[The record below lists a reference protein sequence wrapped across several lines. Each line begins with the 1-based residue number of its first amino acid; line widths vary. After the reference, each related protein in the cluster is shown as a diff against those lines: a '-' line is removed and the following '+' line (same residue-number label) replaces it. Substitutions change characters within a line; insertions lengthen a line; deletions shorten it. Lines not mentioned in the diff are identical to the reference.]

1 MAIVS
6 FLLSLAGATMLLLYA
21 VRMVRTGI
29 ERSYGASFQR
39 LLIGRQSH
47 LQAALMGLILAIV
60 LQSSA
65 AVALLTSGF
74 AASGYLA
81 FPTGLA
87 IVLGGDLGSALII
100 QILSFKLDWLVP
112 VLLAVGGYLFVKTEA
127 KKARQLGR
135 ILMGV
140 AFILISLR
148 FLREAMDPIRDSAF
162 LPAVAGY
169 LARDYITAFLVGG
182 ALAFVMHSSVAA
194 ILMCVTLVQIG
205 AIPFAAGLSL
215 VLGAN
220 FGSAFIPVWLS
231 RGMDLKARRIPYANL
246 ALRGTWAV
254 ICLFGAN
261 LALRQGWLG
270 DPQGGQM
277 LVSAHLAF
285 NASLLLLALPVCTP
299 LGPLFA
305 RLFPEPVQAEA
316 VQRGRP
322 VSALGLENP
331 GTPAQALSSLKRE
344 LLRMGDLVETMF
356 EPSLELYRSGGKDSI
371 KAVQAIDEEV
381 NSCLSGIR
389 KYVAAQPGGDPDT
402 DTARQIRHLMEYA
415 IRLETA
421 GDVVAKRL
429 AILAGEM
436 RKAGAVFSREGWGE
450 LVHMHENILANLKL
464 AKNVLIS
471 DDLESARLLSQEKSE
486 IKRAES
492 DSRKR
497 HLRRLQQGTAQSFE
511 TSDIHLETLRA
522 FREFNSH
529 IAAVAYPILYRH
541 GQLLETRLIEDMPKH
556 TETDTTEADR

>member
-6 FLLSLAGATMLLLYA
+6 FLISLAGATMLLLFA

-39 LLIGRQSH
+39 VMTGQRSH
-47 LQAALMGLILAIV
+47 VQASLAGVVLAIV

-74 AASGYLA
+74 AASGILT
-81 FPTGLA
+81 FPAGLA

-112 VLLAVGGYLFVKTEA
+112 MLLAIGGYLFVKTEA
-127 KKARQLGR
+127 RKARQLGR

-162 LPAVAGY
+162 LPAIAEY
-169 LARDYITAFLVGG
+169 LARDYITAFLVGA

-205 AIPFAAGLSL
+205 AIPFAAGMSL

-231 RGMDLKARRIPYANL
+231 RGMEISARRIPFANL
-246 ALRGTWAV
+246 GLRGSWAVVTLFAANMALRS
-254 ICLFGAN
+254 GA
-261 LALRQGWLG
+261 LG

-277 LVSAHLAF
+277 LVYVHLLF
-285 NASLLLLALPVCTP
+285 NASLLVLALPFCAAMQRAMLRFMP
-299 LGPLFA
+299 D
-305 RLFPEPVQAEA
+305 PVQSEER
-316 VQRGRP
+316 VEHGRP
-322 VSALGLENP
+322 VSALDL
-331 GTPAQALSSLKRE
+331 GTIDMPTQALSCLKRE
-344 LLRMGDLVETMF
+344 LLRMSDLVEAMF
-356 EPSLELYRSGGKDSI
+356 RPVLSLYQLGDKEQIR
-371 KAVQAIDEEV
+371 AVQALDHEV
-381 NSCLSGIR
+381 NECLSGIR
-389 KYVAAQPGGDPDT
+389 TFVAAIPAEGFGKANAK
-402 DTARQIRHLMEYA
+402 TARDMVEYA

-429 AILAGEM
+429 AVLADEM
-436 RKAGAVFSREGWGE
+436 RKKRTAFSNEGWLE
-450 LVHMHENILANLKL
+450 LTRMHESILANLRL
-464 AKNVLIS
+464 ASNVLIS
-471 DDLESARLLSQEKSE
+471 DDLESARLLSLEKTE
-486 IKRAES
+486 VKRAER

-497 HLRRLQQGTAQSFE
+497 HLKRLQRGSTESLE
-511 TSDIHLETLRA
+511 TSDTHLETLRA
-522 FREFNSH
+522 LR
-529 IAAVAYPILYRH
+529 
-541 GQLLETRLIEDMPKH
+541 
-556 TETDTTEADR
+556 

>member
-6 FLLSLAGATMLLLYA
+6 FLISLAGATMLLLFA

-39 LLIGRQSH
+39 VMTGQDSQ
-47 LQAALMGLILAIV
+47 LQASMVGIVLAIV

-74 AASGYLA
+74 AASGLLS
-81 FPTGLA
+81 FSTGLA

-112 VLLAVGGYLFVKTEA
+112 MLLAVGGYLFVKTEA

-135 ILMGV
+135 ILMGI
-140 AFILISLR
+140 AFILVSLR

-162 LPAVAGY
+162 LPAIAEY

-220 FGSAFIPVWLS
+220 FGSGFIPVWLS
-231 RGMDLKARRIPYANL
+231 RGMDPVARRIPFANL

-254 ICLFGAN
+254 ITLFAAN
-261 LALRQGWLG
+261 MALRTGLLG

-277 LVSAHLAF
+277 LVNAHLAF
-285 NASLLLLALPVCTP
+285 NASLLVLALPFCRRLQAP
-299 LGPLFA
+299 FA
-305 RLFPEPVQAEA
+305 NLLPEPVTTQEA
-316 VQRGRP
+316 GEMLRP
-322 VSALGLENP
+322 ASALDHRLIHSP
-331 GTPAQALSSLKRE
+331 TQALSSLKRE
-344 LLRMGDLVETMF
+344 LLRMSDLLEAMFRPTLSLYQAGD
-356 EPSLELYRSGGKDSI
+356 KDQI
-371 KAVQAIDEEV
+371 RAIQNIDKDV
-381 NSCLSGIR
+381 NDCLSGIR
-389 KYVAAQPGGDPDT
+389 AYVAAIPAEEFGKENAKI
-402 DTARQIRHLMEYA
+402 ARDLMEYA

-429 AILAGEM
+429 TVLADDM
-436 RKAGAVFSREGWGE
+436 RKKGASFSKDGWSE
-450 LVHMHENILANLKL
+450 LVQMHESILANLKL
-464 AKNVLIS
+464 ASNVLIS
-471 DDLESARLLSQEKSE
+471 DDLESARLLSLEKTE
-486 IKRAES
+486 IKRAER

-497 HLRRLQQGTAQSFE
+497 HLKRLQHGTTDSFE

-529 IAAVAYPILYRH
+529 IAAVAYPILYRN
-541 GQLLETRLIEDMPKH
+541 GQLLETRLIEDMPKP
-556 TETDTTEADR
+556 EVQE

>member
-6 FLLSLAGATMLLLYA
+6 FLISLAGATMLLLFA

-39 LLIGRQSH
+39 VLTGQRSLT
-47 LQAALMGLILAIV
+47 QASMVGLVLAIV

-74 AASGYLA
+74 AASGMLS
-81 FPTGLA
+81 FPIGLA

-112 VLLAVGGYLFVKTEA
+112 MLLALGGYLFVKVEA
-127 KKARQLGR
+127 RKARQMGR

-162 LPAVAGY
+162 LPAIAEY
-169 LARDYITAFLVGG
+169 LARDYVTAFLVGA

-205 AIPFAAGLSL
+205 AIPFVAGLSL

-231 RGMDLKARRIPYANL
+231 RGMALPARRIPFANLILRGSWAVITLFAVNL
-246 ALRGTWAV
+246 ALRS
-254 ICLFGAN
+254 GA
-261 LALRQGWLG
+261 LG

-277 LVSAHLAF
+277 LVYAHLAF
-285 NASLLLLALPVCTP
+285 NASLLMLALPLCAP
-299 LGPLFA
+299 LQQQMERLLPDQNQNEPEVATGLPASVLDLGNIGP
-305 RLFPEPVQAEA
+305 
-316 VQRGRP
+316 
-322 VSALGLENP
+322 
-331 GTPAQALSSLKRE
+331 PAQALSSLKRE
-344 LLRMGDLVETMF
+344 LLRMSGLVESMF
-356 EPSLELYRSGGKDSI
+356 RPVLGLYKSGDKAQI
-371 KAVQAIDEEV
+371 KAVQALDSEV
-381 NSCLSGIR
+381 NACLWGIR
-389 KYVAAQPGGDPDT
+389 SFVAAIPPKEFGKANAR
-402 DTARQIRHLMEYA
+402 TARNMVEYA

-429 AILAGEM
+429 AVLAGEM
-436 RKAGAVFSREGWGE
+436 SKKRADFSKEGWME
-450 LVHMHENILANLKL
+450 LTRMHESILANLCL
-464 AKNVLIS
+464 ASNVLIS
-471 DDLESARLLSQEKSE
+471 DDLESARLLSLEKTE
-486 IKRAES
+486 LKHAER

-497 HLRRLQQGTAQSFE
+497 HLKRLQSGSTNSFE

-522 FREFNSH
+522 LREFNSH
-529 IAAVAYPILYRH
+529 IAAVAYPILYQN
-541 GQLLETRLIEDMPKH
+541 GQLLETRLIEDMQPDQV
-556 TETDTTEADR
+556 ET